1 MSAAAAGAHQPAK
14 RAMKLTRKQ
23 FERIVERAIG
33 KIPEV
38 IRDRIHNLAISIETR
53 PGPDLLQEMEIPPG
67 ETLFGL
73 YTGVPLPERSAVEPP
88 LYPDTI
94 LIFQEPLET
103 YCETT
108 AELEMEIEI
117 TVVHE
122 VAHYLG
128 IDDDALADLGYE

>member
-1 MSAAAAGAHQPAK
+1 
-14 RAMKLTRKQ
+14 MKLSRKK

-33 KIPEV
+33 RIPEE
-38 IRDRIHNLAISIETR
+38 IRNRMENLAISIETV
-53 PGPDLLQEMEIPPG
+53 PEPELLEEMEIPPG
-67 ETLFGL
+67 DTLFGV
-73 YTGVPLPERSAVEPP
+73 YTGVPLPERSAIEPP

-103 YCETT
+103 FCESVE
-108 AELEMEIEI
+108 ELEVEIEI

-128 IDDDALADLGYE
+128 LDDDALADLGYG

>member
-1 MSAAAAGAHQPAK
+1 
-14 RAMKLTRKQ
+14 MKLSRTQ
-23 FERIVERAIG
+23 FEQIVEQAIER
-33 KIPEV
+33 IPEK
-38 IRDRIHNLAISIETR
+38 IRLHIHNLAISIETR
-53 PGPDLLQEMEIPPG
+53 PEPDLLQEMGVPPG

-73 YTGVPLPERSAVEPP
+73 YTGVPLPERSAVDPP

-103 YCETT
+103 YCETID
-108 AELEMEIEI
+108 ELEMEIEI

-128 IDDDALADLGYE
+128 IDD

>member
-1 MSAAAAGAHQPAK
+1 
-14 RAMKLTRKQ
+14 MKLSRKQ

-33 KIPEV
+33 RIPEE
-38 IRDRIHNLAISIETR
+38 IREHIHNLAISIETR
-53 PGPDLLQEMEIPPG
+53 PDPELLQEMGVPPG
-67 ETLFGL
+67 ETLFGV
-73 YTGVPLPERSAVEPP
+73 YTGVPLPERSAVDPP

-103 YCETT
+103 FCETT
-108 AELEMEIEI
+108 DELEMEIEI

>member
-1 MSAAAAGAHQPAK
+1 
-14 RAMKLTRKQ
+14 MKWTRKQ
-23 FERIVERAIG
+23 FEKIVERSIG
-33 KIPEV
+33 RIPED
-38 IRDRIHNLAISIETR
+38 IRAQMHNLAISIAPR
-53 PGPDLLQEMEIPPG
+53 PDPELLEEMEVPPG
-67 ETLFGL
+67 ETLFGV
-73 YTGVPLPERSAVEPP
+73 YTGIPLPERSAVDPP

-94 LIFQEPLET
+94 LIFQDPLEA

-128 IDDDALADLGYE
+128 LDDDVLADLGYE

>member
-1 MSAAAAGAHQPAK
+1 
-14 RAMKLTRKQ
+14 MKLSRKQ

-33 KIPEV
+33 RIPEE
-38 IRDRIHNLAISIETR
+38 IREHMHNLAISIETR
-53 PGPDLLQEMEIPPG
+53 PDPELLQEMDVPPG

-103 YCETT
+103 YCEKTD
-108 AELEMEIEI
+108 ELEVEIEI